1 MSESE
6 VRQRSNGQCKGTY
19 TMEKRSRQPGIARS
33 QQSGV
38 AACARGHAIP
48 TCPGGRQDQV
58 ALAPQGGGYQK
69 VCSTFQSELTAG
81 RTGSHDPR
89 LDDLRAMGMH
99 HTWQKVAAEI
109 GIDAFLAMW
118 RILDADAQF
127 QHPKGGLEL
136 TIRRYK
142 SYLRYQRNRY
152 ILQMNG
158 VGYRD
163 ADIKYRLAQGLSENL
178 AVSHISNIVKD
189 K

>member
-1 MSESE
+1 
-6 VRQRSNGQCKGTY
+6 
-19 TMEKRSRQPGIARS
+19 MEKRSQQPGIAGCHQRS
-33 QQSGV
+33 V
-38 AACARGHAIP
+38 AARVKVSAGSQH
-48 TCPGGRQDQV
+48 PGGRQ
-58 ALAPQGGGYQK
+58 ASATSLPQGGGYLD
-69 VCSTFQSELTAG
+69 VCSASELRIRHHCAAD
-81 RTGSHDPR
+81 HDPR

-109 GIDAFLAMW
+109 GMDAFLAMW
-118 RILDADAQF
+118 RILDADTQF

-158 VGYRD
+158 MGYRE